1 MNRKQKILLGLL
13 VILALALAY
22 RLTNPFEQETVER
35 LTYGRATRV
44 VPAESATES
53 RAEVRLD
60 LLQSPPGFNVAVQRD
75 LFRPPSA
82 SMPTIKDD
90 GQPQVPRP
98 TPPPKTES
106 QRVHEHFRNFKTFG
120 SYRHGDEIYIF
131 LERGKQVLIV
141 TRGDRIDGKYEITD
155 LAEKSITITM
165 QGLPAPLKIDF
176 DEL

>member
-1 MNRKQKILLGLL
+1 MNRNQKILVGLL

-22 RLTNPFEQETVER
+22 RLTNPFEQETVDR
-35 LTYGRATRV
+35 LTYTRATKV
-44 VPAESATES
+44 VPVKSAAES

-60 LLQSPPGFNVAVQRD
+60 LLQSPPRFDVAVQRD
-75 LFRPPSA
+75 LFRPPAAAKPAAKNVDRPQA
-82 SMPTIKDD
+82 SESK
-90 GQPQVPRP
+90 
-98 TPPPKTES
+98 PPPKTES
-106 QRVHEHFRNFKTFG
+106 QKVQEHFRDFKAFG

-155 LAEKSITITM
+155 LAEKSITIKT
-165 QGLPAPLKIDF
+165 QGLPAPVKIDF